1 MESKEPT
8 RSQRFVAAML
18 EQCARDKGFAARLRR
33 ADNPDTEPYAY
44 GILCAF
50 GVNLERNEERRPF
63 ALIGAALSRDKRG
76 RDGDL
81 GLGEAL
87 RHCVE
92 DEEQGAARL
101 RRLLVCRR
109 QEEVCR
115 LLRPLL
121 AYMAAKEAPL
131 CHARLLDELL
141 DFPSEKARRRI
152 RLRWAQGYYGHDV
165 EDETAE
171 KGEACAS

>member
-8 RSQRFVAAML
+8 RSQRFVTAML
-18 EQCARDKGFAARLRR
+18 EQCAQDKGFAARLRR

-50 GVNLERNEERRPF
+50 GVDLERDEERRPF

-87 RHCVE
+87 RLCVE

-115 LLRPLL
+115 VLRPLL
-121 AYMAAKEAPL
+121 SFLAAREAPL
-131 CHARLLDELL
+131 CHARLLGELL
-141 DFPSEKARRRI
+141 AFPSDAARQRI
-152 RLRWAQGYYGHDV
+152 RLRWAREYYGHDV
-165 EDETAE
+165 EAETAE
-171 KGEACAS
+171 EGEACAS

>member
-1 MESKEPT
+1 MENREPT

-33 ADNPDTEPYAY
+33 ADNPDTAPYAY

-50 GVNLERNEERRPF
+50 GVDLERDDERQPF

-76 RDGDL
+76 QDGGL
-81 GLGEAL
+81 GLGAAL
-87 RHCVE
+87 RRCVE

-109 QEEVCR
+109 QDEVCR
-115 LLRPLL
+115 VLRPLL
-121 AYMAAKEAPL
+121 SLLAAREAPL
-131 CHARLLDELL
+131 CHARLLDDLL
-141 DFPSEKARRRI
+141 AFRFEEARQRI
-152 RLRWAQGYYGHDV
+152 RLRWAREYYGHA
-165 EDETAE
+165 DEAE
-171 KGEACAS
+171 TPEGEACAS

>member
-50 GVNLERNEERRPF
+50 GVDLKQDKERRPF

-101 RRLLVCRR
+101 RRRVRSA
-109 QEEVCR
+109 
-115 LLRPLL
+115 RP
-121 AYMAAKEAPL
+121 ASRIRPAGRPT
-131 CHARLLDELL
+131 
-141 DFPSEKARRRI
+141 ARRGNCCVRAGRCVQI
-152 RLRWAQGYYGHDV
+152 L
-165 EDETAE
+165 E
-171 KGEACAS
+171 S

>member
-1 MESKEPT
+1 MENREPT
-8 RSQRFVAAML
+8 RSQRFVTAML

-50 GVNLERNEERRPF
+50 GVDLERDEERRPF

-87 RHCVE
+87 RRCVE

-152 RLRWAQGYYGHDV
+152 RLRWAQEYYGHDV
-165 EDETAE
+165 EAETE
-171 KGEACAS
+171 EGEACAS